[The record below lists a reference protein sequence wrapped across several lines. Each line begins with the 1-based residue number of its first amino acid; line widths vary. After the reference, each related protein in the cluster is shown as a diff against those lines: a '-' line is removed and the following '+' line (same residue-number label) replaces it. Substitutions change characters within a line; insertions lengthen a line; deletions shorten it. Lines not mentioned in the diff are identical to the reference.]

1 MKLIVYFFVALIAA
15 GSVLFGLDFV
25 SAPMS
30 PMPASKYALRAA
42 APPPAPVVAEVKN
55 EPKTE
60 AAASAAVASVV
71 AAKMP
76 VAVAPPAVPAPRAPN
91 ALDQQPASIAV
102 AEPGRIAAA
111 PRCDVD
117 ACASAY
123 RTFDATDCTYKP
135 SEGPRRLC
143 TKGTPPAAATPSA
156 ATPSTATPS
165 AATPS
170 AAAPATPD
178 VRAQAC
184 NIAACAQ
191 SYPRSFS
198 AADCTFLPAEG
209 PRRVCTK

>member
-1 MKLIVYFFVALIAA
+1 MNIIVYFFVALIAA

-42 APPPAPVVAEVKN
+42 VPPAPPVVATADAKA

-60 AAASAAVASVV
+60 AAASVAVASNV
-71 AAKMP
+71 AAKP
-76 VAVAPPAVPAPRAPN
+76 PAIVAPAPAAVPAPRAPT
-91 ALDQQPASIAV
+91 AIEQQPASIVTAEQGTV
-102 AEPGRIAAA
+102 AAAPPA

-117 ACASAY
+117 ACSSAY

-135 SEGPRRLC
+135 SEGPRRFC
-143 TKGTPPAAATPSA
+143 TKGTPPAAAPVA
-156 ATPSTATPS
+156 
-165 AATPS
+165 
-170 AAAPATPD
+170 AAAPATPPD

-184 NIAACAQ
+184 NVAACSQ

-198 AADCTFLPAEG
+198 AADCTFLPAQG
-209 PRRVCTK
+209 PRRVCAK